1 MVYPSVN
8 ATNSINTI
16 NSINSPL
23 LYMKITRFE
32 EIQAWQEARILV
44 QMVYD
49 AVKTNNDFQKDFR
62 LVNQIQSASV
72 SAMSNIAEGFSRKG
86 NKEFIQFLFIAKSSA
101 AEVQSQ
107 LYVALDQNYI
117 SQASFRPDLQP
128 SRKSFQIYVRLHQIP
143 EIQTIT
149 TNLTNPIDFTNPRTQ
164 RTRINPTNPINAIN
178 STNSTNPLTQ

>member
-1 MVYPSVN
+1 
-8 ATNSINTI
+8 
-16 NSINSPL
+16 
-23 LYMKITRFE
+23 MKITRFE
-32 EIQAWQEARILV
+32 EIQAWQESRILV

-117 SQASFRPDLQP
+117 SQAVFRPDLQP
-128 SRKSFQIYVRLHQIP
+128 SRKSIQIDVRLHQVP
-143 EIQTIT
+143 EIKTI
-149 TNLTNPIDFTNPRTQ
+149 NHQPNRLYNPDKPM
-164 RTRINPTNPINAIN
+164 N
-178 STNSTNPLTQ
+178 STNSINQSTQ